1 MRSVVPW
8 KRISRLI
15 KPHYYNNK
23 TGRPAYKLELMIKIY
38 CLQQWYNLGDLPIE
52 EVIYDRRFFADFLE
66 IDLMNDPIPDESTI
80 LYFRHLLEKKDLPK
94 QIFQLLNSYLKERS
108 LIMRAGTIADATIIE
123 APISTKNQDKK
134 RDPEMSLT
142 KKNNTYYFGIKA
154 HIGVDSKSGLVH
166 IYEITTAKVADKQ
179 MLANLLHGKEKAYKK
194 YEFGSKVAIVTTHK
208 EGLCMSIEAMHK
220 NP

>member
-1 MRSVVPW
+1 
-8 KRISRLI
+8 
-15 KPHYYNNK
+15 
-23 TGRPAYKLELMIKIY
+23 
-38 CLQQWYNLGDLPIE
+38 
-52 EVIYDRRFFADFLE
+52 
-66 IDLMNDPIPDESTI
+66 MNDRIPDESTI
-80 LYFRHLLEKKDLPK
+80 LHFRHLLEKKDLPK